1 MTIRVSYLARLLG
14 AAAACAIVSLPGLS
28 AATAKSRLSQSALFA
43 RFDAQISAPLQ
54 QAWDKHMASNPNQ
67 VGSPHDK
74 ANALW
79 ELGEFKKFG
88 WKAHIEVFDVLY
100 PTPRREKLEILGPH
114 PFAATL
120 TEPAL
125 PGDGSASETEPALPA
140 YLAYQGDGDVTAPIV
155 YVNYGMKADYAELAR
170 MGIGVKGK
178 IVIARY
184 GHGWRGLKVLLAQQH
199 GALGCIIYSDPAD
212 DGYATGGV
220 YPNGPQRPP
229 FGIQRGSVE
238 DTSVMNG
245 DPLTPGYGAVPG
257 AKRIPI
263 KASPA
268 ILKIPALP
276 ISYAD
281 AEHFL
286 ALLTGNVVPAGWR
299 GALPLTYRVGP
310 SKVAVHLLV
319 RSDWSL
325 KPIYD
330 VIAKIKG
337 SQYPDQWVIR
347 GNHHDGWVE
356 GAADPLSGQV
366 ALLNEAKA
374 IGQLVKSG
382 WRPKRTIIYTSWDG
396 EEPGLLGS
404 VEWVETHAA
413 ALRKHAL
420 VYINSDTNAR
430 GILYISGSQDWTA
443 FADHLDAK
451 VADPETKVPVETRR
465 RATLRVRA
473 LAPLADAQA
482 RFAAR
487 LAANPSDNAPL
498 GALGSGS
505 DYGGFYDHLGIAA
518 LNIGYGGEGHTDG
531 VYHSRYDTF
540 AHQMRFGDPGFVY
553 GTVLAKT
560 IGHLVLAAADSTL
573 PPQHPAD
580 LAKAVDFFIKDIR
593 KEEKTR
599 RKAAARQRAMLRD
612 NVFNLAADPTR
623 THGNP
628 PALKSVPHVNL
639 TPLEEAAS
647 HLDRAAKA
655 YEVAFAAKS
664 GTLSAAARSKLF
676 AIMFG
681 IDEKLSDPRGL
692 IGRPWYKNL
701 ISAPGRYTGYGAKTL
716 PGVREA
722 IEEGRWSDAQASAVQ
737 AAMAITAYC
746 KQLKKATALLM
757 RS

>member
-1 MTIRVSYLARLLG
+1 MKNRFPSLTRLLG
-14 AAAACAIVSLPGLS
+14 AAAGCAIVSLPGLS
-28 AATAKSRLSQSALFA
+28 AAPASSTLTQTALFA
-43 RFDAQISAPLQ
+43 RFDAMISAPLQ
-54 QAWDKHMASNPNQ
+54 QAWDKQMASNPNQ

-88 WKAHIEVFDVLY
+88 WDANIEVFDVLY
-100 PTPRREKLEILGPH
+100 PTPLKEKLEILGPH
-114 PFAATL
+114 PFHATL
-120 TEPAL
+120 QEPAI

-155 YVNYGMKADYAELAR
+155 YVNYGMKADYDALAR
-170 MGIGVKGK
+170 MGISVKGK

-199 GALGCIIYSDPAD
+199 GALGCIIYSDPTD
-212 DGYATGGV
+212 DGYATDSV
-220 YPNGPQRPP
+220 YPKGPQRPS

-268 ILKIPALP
+268 ILKIPAIP

-286 ALLTGNVVPAGWR
+286 ALMTGDVVPAGWR

-319 RSDWSL
+319 KSDWSL

-337 SQYPDQWVIR
+337 SEYPNQWVIR

-374 IGQLVKSG
+374 IGELVKSG

-404 VEWVETHAA
+404 VEWTETHAA
-413 ALRKHAL
+413 ALREHTL

-443 FADHLDAK
+443 FADHLDSK
-451 VADPETKVPVETRR
+451 VTDPETKVSVEARR
-465 RATLRVRA
+465 RAALRVRA
-473 LAPLADAQA
+473 LTPTAGAQA
-482 RFAAR
+482 KFAAR
-487 LAANPSDNAPL
+487 LAANPKDNAPL
-498 GALGSGS
+498 GPLGSGS

-540 AHQMRFGDPGFVY
+540 AHQMRFGDPDFVY

-573 PPQHPAD
+573 PPQHPSD
-580 LAKAVDFFIKDIR
+580 LAKAVDFFVNDIR

-599 RKAAARQRAMLRD
+599 RKAALRQAAMLRD
-612 NVFNLAADPTR
+612 NVFTLAADPTR

-628 PALKSVPHVNL
+628 PALKAVPHIDL
-639 TPLEEAAS
+639 TPLESAAA

-655 YEVAFAAKS
+655 YDAAFAAK
-664 GTLSAAARSKLF
+664 GTHLSTAARARLF
-676 AIMFG
+676 TIMFR
-681 IDEKLSDPRGL
+681 IDETLSDPKGL
-692 IGRPWYKNL
+692 IGRAWYKNL
-701 ISAPGRYTGYGAKTL
+701 VSAPGRYTGYGAKTL

-722 IEEGRWSDAQASAVQ
+722 IEEGRWSDAHASAIQ
-737 AAMAITAYC
+737 AAAAINAYC
-746 KQLKKATALLM
+746 AQLKTATALLK